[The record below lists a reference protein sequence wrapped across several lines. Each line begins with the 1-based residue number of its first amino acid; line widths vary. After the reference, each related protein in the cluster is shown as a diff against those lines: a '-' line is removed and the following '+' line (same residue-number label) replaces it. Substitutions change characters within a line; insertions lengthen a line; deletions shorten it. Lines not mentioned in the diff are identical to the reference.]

1 MANCA
6 IVGINWGDEGKGRMV
21 DYLTQRFDV
30 VVRYQGGGNA
40 GHTVVNELGKFALHL
55 LPSGIFR
62 SGVVNILG
70 NGVAVDLENLK
81 SEMDTVRAA
90 GVAIT
95 PENLKISDRASL
107 LLPWHR
113 ELDALEE
120 QRLKDKKYG
129 STKQG
134 IAPFYGDKYQKKT
147 VMAGELL
154 HPEHLREHLADL
166 LEWKN
171 LILTK
176 VYGAKG
182 YTMDELMEWVETY
195 GAAMKPYITDTTRVL
210 REAQAAGKSIL
221 FEAQLGALR
230 DLDYGIYPYTTS
242 SNSIAAY
249 APVGSGL
256 PTAKID
262 EVVGVVK
269 AYSSCVGEG
278 PFVCEWFGEEAE
290 QLRDAGDEYGAKT
303 GRPRRVGPIDL
314 VATRYGVQM
323 QGATN
328 IALTKLDVLSYMEK
342 IPLCAHY
349 EFSGEQTDEF
359 PFPVLQQ
366 DAKPVVEYMDG
377 WQCDI
382 SGARSWEELPE
393 AARRYVEYVEQ
404 AIGCHIGYVSVGPE
418 RDSLIIR

>member
-1 MANCA
+1 MHGEESSAALSPKTMMSRFA
-6 IVGINWGDEGKGRMV
+6 ILLLVSIGVG
-21 DYLTQRFDV
+21 
-30 VVRYQGGGNA
+30 
-40 GHTVVNELGKFALHL
+40 
-55 LPSGIFR
+55 
-62 SGVVNILG
+62 
-70 NGVAVDLENLK
+70 
-81 SEMDTVRAA
+81 AA
-90 GVAIT
+90 GGATVLEAHQATAVGVFLAIIMGT
-95 PENLKISDRASL
+95 LFFWGFRLAIAFLGLAVLICTNSL
-107 LLPWHR
+107 SIAQFVQSS
-113 ELDALEE
+113 ALE
-120 QRLKDKKYG
+120 
-129 STKQG
+129 
-134 IAPFYGDKYQKKT
+134 
-147 VMAGELL
+147 V
-154 HPEHLREHLADL
+154 
-166 LEWKN
+166 
-171 LILTK
+171 
-176 VYGAKG
+176 
-182 YTMDELMEWVETY
+182 
-195 GAAMKPYITDTTRVL
+195 
-210 REAQAAGKSIL
+210 IL
-221 FEAQLGALR
+221 FLVGMMIVVGALR

-349 EFSGEQTDEF
+349 ELSGEQTDEF